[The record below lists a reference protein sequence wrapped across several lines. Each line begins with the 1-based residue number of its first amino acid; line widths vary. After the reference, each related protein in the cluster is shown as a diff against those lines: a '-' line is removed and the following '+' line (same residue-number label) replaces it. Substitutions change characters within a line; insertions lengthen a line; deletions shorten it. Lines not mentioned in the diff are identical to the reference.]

1 MIEWFSLTCNV
12 ARLGFEAQN
21 AAAFRLLR
29 AAAGVS
35 KATIP
40 DEIIRE
46 EMALIPEKSPV
57 AMAPVLEDHRQRTHQ
72 KGAPPLARWPIKN
85 LRRLNAASA
94 ELNFGAVLVSLPAR

>member
-1 MIEWFSLTCNV
+1 MIEWFSLTCSV

-35 KATIP
+35 KAIP

-57 AMAPVLEDHRQRTHQ
+57 AMAPIQEESPAAN
-72 KGAPPLARWPIKN
+72 APK
-85 LRRLNAASA
+85 RRPAAKQ
-94 ELNFGAVLVSLPAR
+94 NGP

>member
-57 AMAPVLEDHRQRTHQ
+57 AMAPVLEESP
-72 KGAPPLARWPIKN
+72 GANAPK
-85 LRRLNAASA
+85 RRPAASKMA
-94 ELNFGAVLVSLPAR
+94 QKKSAPVKRGKR

>member
-1 MIEWFSLTCNV
+1 MIEWFSLTCSV

-35 KATIP
+35 KAIP

-57 AMAPVLEDHRQRTHQ
+57 AMAPIQEESPAAN
-72 KGAPPLARWPIKN
+72 APK
-85 LRRLNAASA
+85 RRPAASKMA
-94 ELNFGAVLVSLPAR
+94 HKKSAPVKRSKR

>member
-35 KATIP
+35 KAIP

-46 EMALIPEKSPV
+46 GMALIPEKSPV
-57 AMAPVLEDHRQRTHQ
+57 AMAPVLEESPAAN
-72 KGAPPLARWPIKN
+72 APK
-85 LRRLNAASA
+85 RRPAASKMA
-94 ELNFGAVLVSLPAR
+94 HKKSAPAKRGKR

>member
-1 MIEWFSLTCNV
+1 MIEWFSLTCSV

-35 KATIP
+35 KAMP

-46 EMALIPEKSPV
+46 ELALIPDESPV
-57 AMAPVLEDHRQRTHQ
+57 AIAPKRRPVASKMAHKKSAPVKRGKR
-72 KGAPPLARWPIKN
+72 
-85 LRRLNAASA
+85 
-94 ELNFGAVLVSLPAR
+94 